1 LEDLGWK
8 IHRIWSTDWFKAAD
22 REVDRVLERVRTILE
37 EEESEAN
44 FRASESSLEFDPETA
59 QDSPVDGP
67 DAADPWMGE
76 AAIQPRAASEIRD
89 LLLQLR
95 EEIGRDCP
103 AESSN
108 SELLRDEMLEA
119 LMRVRPRCK
128 EDWLRKVPLD
138 LRLNT
143 DGVQLQAYLNRAI
156 ALTAQLP

>member
-1 LEDLGWK
+1 
-8 IHRIWSTDWFKAAD
+8 
-22 REVDRVLERVRTILE
+22 
-37 EEESEAN
+37 
-44 FRASESSLEFDPETA
+44 
-59 QDSPVDGP
+59 
-67 DAADPWMGE
+67 MGE